1 MQRLT
6 RHVSVIWMTN
16 RRRLAG
22 GSDLPA
28 GTSTLGETC
37 TPDIYRT
44 MDLVIWSCHG
54 NRVAVIFFGGIHIL
68 LYCTLYLIASI
79 MNLAKITRLLCC
91 IVDISECSYLCVKY
105 LRYRFN
111 VGYSCVGCFCIR
123 LHFRSDIVLPWTTKV
138 SQRSGNS
145 AFPAVMSICGYIHA
159 YLCISDRASITFI
172 SVNYLML
179 NSSFSSKQLCFACSS
194 LQLL

>member
-1 MQRLT
+1 
-6 RHVSVIWMTN
+6 
-16 RRRLAG
+16 
-22 GSDLPA
+22 
-28 GTSTLGETC
+28 
-37 TPDIYRT
+37 
-44 MDLVIWSCHG
+44 
-54 NRVAVIFFGGIHIL
+54 
-68 LYCTLYLIASI
+68 

-179 NSSFSSKQLCFACSS
+179 NSSFSLKQLCFACSS
-194 LQLL
+194 LQLLWHSSVISEWMYTVFTSEKQYSDNDVHSSFSCVHVACIR